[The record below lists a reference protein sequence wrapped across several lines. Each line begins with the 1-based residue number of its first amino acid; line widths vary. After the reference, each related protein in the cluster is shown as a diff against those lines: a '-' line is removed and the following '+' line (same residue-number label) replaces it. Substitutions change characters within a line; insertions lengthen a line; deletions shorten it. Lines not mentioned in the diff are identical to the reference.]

1 MFLLDTESLLTW
13 TFISQCLS
21 MQFKESLE
29 TQSINLGKTYFDGRL
44 KVIYSWHQIASEH
57 ALEVTKTQYTI
68 LKSTHK
74 VYEKP
79 HIS

>member
-1 MFLLDTESLLTW
+1 
-13 TFISQCLS
+13 

-79 HIS
+79 HISWLKIKLCWVFFFINFVW